1 LTALPLGG
9 VVSDSKIEI
18 KVGSISFSG
27 EGSGDWLSKQL
38 DKVLAKIPELVAVAP
53 PETPVNGSTS
63 GGTPQATGGAQ
74 RGRASGTLA
83 TFLKTKNVNDSQNR
97 KFLATAVWL
106 HDAEHKDRLRTKEVT
121 QALSTHKQGSLTNAS
136 NCLAE
141 NAKRGY
147 CVREGKLFYV
157 ADEGRDS
164 LA

>member
-1 LTALPLGG
+1 VA
-9 VVSDSKIEI
+9 DSKIEI

-53 PETPVNGSTS
+53 PEASANGNNNNR
-63 GGTPQATGGAQ
+63 GNPPAAGGAPH
-74 RGRASGTLA
+74 GRASGTLA
-83 TFLKTKNVNDSQNR
+83 AFLKAKNANDSQTR

-106 HDAEHKDRLRTKEVT
+106 QDAEHKDRLRTKDITE
-121 QALSTHKQGSLTNAS
+121 ALSTHKQGSLTNAS

-157 ADEGRDS
+157 PDEGRDS